1 MCAQHTLTID
11 PVTRIEGH
19 LRIDLTMES
28 NTVVEARSSGT
39 SFRGFEKILVGRDPR
54 DAVQITQRI
63 CGVCPIPHA
72 QASCAA
78 LEDAAATAP
87 NAQARLLR
95 NLIQAANFLDS
106 HLLHF
111 YVLTLPDFV
120 SGMPTAGNW
129 PSDEPARAFRGG
141 EPLNATRLAENA
153 AASLEAR
160 RHCHALAALFGGKM
174 PHTAGIVP
182 GGATG
187 NVTDVLLQ
195 DARDLATKIR
205 DFTRD
210 RYRADADRL
219 CAAFSHLS
227 GHGVGNGDFLSFGA
241 FPDND
246 GELML
251 PRGLVTRDG
260 EQREVDATA
269 ITESVASSRFEPSAP
284 LHPQEGETQPLL
296 NRQDAYTWIKAPRLD
311 GRPCEVGPLAR
322 AVVAGTYDGPKD
334 LLARHLARAEEA
346 LTLADKLQD
355 WIDGLVVGET
365 GCPALLEIPTRAE
378 GAGLTEAPRGALG
391 HWISIDSRTVQ
402 HYQVI
407 SPTTWNG
414 SPRDESGAPGPME
427 TGLVGQKVADL
438 DDPIEALRVVH
449 SFDPCVQCA
458 VH

>member
-1 MCAQHTLTID
+1 
-11 PVTRIEGH
+11 
-19 LRIDLTMES
+19 
-28 NTVVEARSSGT
+28 
-39 SFRGFEKILVGRDPR
+39 
-54 DAVQITQRI
+54 
-63 CGVCPIPHA
+63 
-72 QASCAA
+72 
-78 LEDAAATAP
+78 
-87 NAQARLLR
+87 
-95 NLIQAANFLDS
+95 
-106 HLLHF
+106 
-111 YVLTLPDFV
+111 
-120 SGMPTAGNW
+120 
-129 PSDEPARAFRGG
+129 
-141 EPLNATRLAENA
+141 
-153 AASLEAR
+153 
-160 RHCHALAALFGGKM
+160 
-174 PHTAGIVP
+174 
-182 GGATG
+182 
-187 NVTDVLLQ
+187 LLQ